1 MHERPM
7 EGLTQDYCVTS
18 LQRHGVPVSGD
29 IPENELCIMYERV
42 QRAVQRLPQAQ
53 QQTLILFAEEGFT
66 YAEIAL
72 IMNTRLSTV
81 RSRLYHAKQS
91 LRQKLG
97 LPTDDPRYPKTDW
110 MGIA

>member
-7 EGLTQDYCVTS
+7 KGLTQDYCVAS
-18 LQRHGVPVSGD
+18 LQRHGVPISRD
-29 IPENELCIMYERV
+29 MPEDDVYMMYARV
-42 QRAVQRLPQAQ
+42 QRVVQRLPQAQ

-91 LRQKLG
+91 LRQRLG
-97 LPTDDPRYPKTDW
+97 LPSDDPRYTKIDW
-110 MGIA
+110 KGIA